1 MSILHD
7 KLAEKIPVWRET
19 IKKLVKEH
27 GEKIISTVTVE
38 QAYGGMRGVKAL
50 VCDTS
55 LVPPETGLIIR
66 GIPISQLQNKLPEEI
81 FFLILT
87 GELPD
92 KIALKDLQDD
102 LATRD
107 VVPGYVWEVIK
118 SMPKSSHPM
127 TMLSTAILVMEKESI
142 FRKRYN
148 AGEKKEN
155 YWKGS
160 LEDALNIMARL
171 PVISSGIYR
180 LRYNKGERIPPK
192 PDLDWAGNYAY
203 MIGIPDPSGELA
215 NLMRLFFTL
224 HSDHEGGNAS
234 ALTTHTVAS
243 TLSDLYFA
251 LSAGLNALSGPL
263 HGLANQEVLKWI
275 LMVQK
280 KYNGVPTDEQ
290 LRKFAWETLN
300 AGHVIPGYG
309 HAVLRITDPRFEAIY
324 NFGNRVC
331 PDDPVFQIVKKTYEI
346 VPEVLKE
353 LGKVKD
359 PWPNVDAVSG
369 SLLHHFGIR
378 EFDYYTVLF
387 AVSRALGVCAQG
399 VISRAMGY
407 PILRPKS
414 VTTEWIEKE
423 VTKA

>member
-1 MSILHD
+1 MSILHE
-7 KLAEKIPVWRET
+7 KLAAKIPLWRDS
-19 IKKLVKEH
+19 IRNLLKEH
-27 GEKIISTVTVE
+27 GDKVISTVTVE

-55 LVPPETGLIIR
+55 LVPPKTGVVLR
-66 GIPISQLQNKLPEEI
+66 GIPIGQLQDKLPEEI
-81 FFLILT
+81 FFLLLT

-92 KIALKDLQDD
+92 QKTLKEFQKDLE
-102 LATRD
+102 ARSN
-107 VVPGYVWEVIK
+107 VPGYVWDVLK
-118 SMPKSSHPM
+118 SMPKDSHPM
-127 TMLSTAILVMEKESI
+127 TMLSTAILVMQKESI
-142 FRKRYN
+142 FKEEYN
-148 AGEKKEN
+148 AGINKEE
-155 YWKGS
+155 YWKAN
-160 LEDALNIMARL
+160 LEDALNIMARIQA
-171 PVISSGIYR
+171 ISAGIYR
-180 LRYNKGERIPPK
+180 MRFNKGDRIPSR
-192 PDLDWAGNYAY
+192 PDLDWGGNYAH
-203 MIGIPDPSGELA
+203 MMGIPDPSGEFA

-234 ALTTHTVAS
+234 ALTSHTVSS

-280 KYNGVPTDEQ
+280 KHGGVPTDEQ
-290 LRKFAWETLN
+290 MRKFAWDTLN

-309 HAVLRITDPRFEAIY
+309 HAVLRITDPRFDAIY
-324 NFGNRVC
+324 AFGSRVC
-331 PDDPVFQIVKKTYEI
+331 PNDQIFQIVKKTYDI
-346 VPEVLKE
+346 VPKVLTE

-359 PWPNVDAVSG
+359 PWPNVDAISG
-369 SLLHHFGIR
+369 ALLYHFGMH

-387 AVSRALGVCAQG
+387 AVSRALGVCTQG

-414 VTTEWIEKE
+414 VTTEWLQKE
-423 VTKA
+423 VTKK

>member
-1 MSILHD
+1 MTVLQRVMN
-7 KLAEKIPVWRET
+7 EKIPVWRDS
-19 IKKLVKEH
+19 IRKLVKEH
-27 GEKIISTVTVE
+27 GDKVISTVTIE
-38 QAYGGMRGVKAL
+38 QAYGGMRGVKSL

-55 LVPPETGLIIR
+55 LVPPETGLILR
-66 GIPISQLQNKLPEEI
+66 GMPIGQLKDKLPEEI
-81 FFLILT
+81 FFLLLT

-92 KIALKDLQDD
+92 KNALEDFQED
-102 LATRD
+102 LAERD
-107 VVPGYVWEVIK
+107 IVPGYVWDVLR
-118 SMPKSSHPM
+118 SMQKSSHPM

-148 AGEKKEN
+148 AGEKKED
-155 YWKGS
+155 YWKAN

-171 PVISSGIYR
+171 PAVAAGIYR
-180 LRYNKGERIPPK
+180 MRFNKGDIIPSK
-192 PDLDWAGNYAY
+192 SGLDWSTNYAH
-203 MIGIPDPSGELA
+203 MLGVPDPSGEFA
-215 NLMRLFFTL
+215 NLIRLFFTL

-280 KYNGVPTDEQ
+280 KYNGVPTDEE
-290 LRKFAWETLN
+290 LRKFAWDTLN
-300 AGHVIPGYG
+300 SGHVIPGYG
-309 HAVLRITDPRFEAIY
+309 HAVLRITDPRFSAIY
-324 NFGNRVC
+324 EFGERVC
-331 PDDPVFQIVKKTYEI
+331 PNDEVFQIVKKTFNI
-346 VPEVLKE
+346 VPKVLTE

-359 PWPNVDAVSG
+359 PWPNVDAISG
-369 SLLHHFGIR
+369 ALLYHFGIR

-399 VISRAMGY
+399 VISRALGY

-414 VTTEWIEKE
+414 VTTEWLQKE
-423 VTKA
+423 VAKK